1 MKPSTPTLVLISSL
15 LAACTVTAASTPN
28 NATGDDDDDS
38 APADETKA
46 PPKPV
51 AGDSG
56 ITVPTRSI
64 VDNISVRP
72 RALYSGFDGAHAFAA
87 PFGVA
92 KAGADLTVTLDDPS
106 AGDITPV
113 KLTNATNSDGVTDKN
128 VYFFVTAK
136 KAGTFTI
143 LAKSN
148 NQTIETPYTVTAYSS
163 ADWTAGNTRYI
174 SNGTKGDPPCASC
187 HAGASGIDH
196 SPAALASVPD
206 PSIETVLVSGID
218 IAGFPIKAG
227 GDKGHK
233 WDVDATQRHQL
244 IAYLRSL
251 APRGFEGR

>member
-1 MKPSTPTLVLISSL
+1 MNGSKLTLVLVASL
-15 LAACTVTAASTPN
+15 LAACTATAASTPN
-28 NATGDDDDDS
+28 EAAGDDDDGESPTND
-38 APADETKA
+38 AGA

-56 ITVPTRSI
+56 ITVPTESI
-64 VDNISVRP
+64 VDNIVVRP
-72 RALYSGFDGAHAFAA
+72 RTLYSGFDGTHTFAA

-92 KAGADLTVTLDDPS
+92 KAGADLTVTLDDPT

-113 KLTNATNSDGVTDKN
+113 KLTNPTNSDGVTDKTA
-128 VYFFVTAK
+128 YFFVTAK

-143 LAKSN
+143 VATSN
-148 NQTIETPYTVTAYSS
+148 KQTVETSYTVTAYTS
-163 ADWTAGNTRYI
+163 ADWTGGNARYT

-187 HAGASGIDH
+187 HAGATGIDH

-227 GDKGHK
+227 GSKGHK